1 MLSDVVA
8 REVFHVLLLEHLTQ
22 QLGQR
27 LVLKGGVNLRLF
39 FGSPRYSQDIDFD
52 AAPDVRSA
60 AKAAISKSL
69 RDPYLRRR
77 FVQLGGGDIRLPDK
91 PSTDTETTLRY
102 KFGVVT
108 SGGIDL
114 PTKIEVSFRPRPA
127 LDTAIIEG
135 VASALVDGY
144 RSPADI
150 RSVGV
155 RARGATPALPLLMVP
170 HYGRLPAIRQK
181 IGALALRTE
190 IQSRDIFDLGVLDA
204 VRLDTADAVLLR
216 KNLTASV
223 LREAAARALE
233 IPFAAYRDE
242 VLAYLDPADRSRYD
256 TDQIWDDLSLSAYA
270 LAEQLRQLSGPS
282 KLPWYR
288 ADMRPEPTGGDHDS
302 RTNVNGGTR

>member
-8 REVFHVLLLEHLTQ
+8 RESFHVLLLEHLTK

-52 AAPDVRSA
+52 ATPDLRSA

-69 RDPYLRRR
+69 RDPHLRRR

-91 PSTDTETTLRY
+91 PSKDTETTLRY

-114 PTKIEVSFRPRPA
+114 PTKIEISFRARPP
-127 LDTAIIEG
+127 LDTPIVER
-135 VASALVDGY
+135 VAPALVDRY
-144 RSPADI
+144 RLVAHL
-150 RSVGV
+150 RSVGE
-155 RARGATPALPLLMVP
+155 RADGATPALPLLMVP

-181 IGALALRTE
+181 LAALALRTE
-190 IQSRDIFDLGVLDA
+190 VQSRDIFDLGVVDA
-204 VRLDTADAVLLR
+204 TRLDTADAVLLR
-216 KNLTASV
+216 KNLTDGV

-242 VLAYLDPADRSRYD
+242 VLDYLDPADRSRYD
-256 TDQIWDDLSLSAYA
+256 SGQVWDEMRLNAYA
-270 LAEQLRQLSGPS
+270 LAEQLRQLPGPARLSWYGDTAKPQVSGDRHP
-282 KLPWYR
+282 
-288 ADMRPEPTGGDHDS
+288 DGNID
-302 RTNVNGGTR
+302 TRSQ

>member
-256 TDQIWDDLSLSAYA
+256 TGQIWDDLSLSAYA